1 MMLEILNRVM
11 PLEVPHV
18 QRNNEKL
25 VRHYMAHSKDF
36 PMNQQELAA
45 EVGVDDG
52 YLSSIISPSKDT
64 GRYRRTLTG
73 RDVLRFTSKG
83 VYKVKNLGLNV
94 NDPFE
99 EELLRLAQ
107 IIEKDSLLQTL
118 FKCFEQDIDPED
130 YLRPVLSALEKKKS
144 QEPDITRPEKSSNSD
159 KLE

>member
-45 EVGVDDG
+45 EIGVDDG

-64 GRYRRTLTG
+64 GG
-73 RDVLRFTSKG
+73 PLRVEMFYDLHQRGCIK
-83 VYKVKNLGLNV
+83 
-94 NDPFE
+94 
-99 EELLRLAQ
+99 
-107 IIEKDSLLQTL
+107 
-118 FKCFEQDIDPED
+118 
-130 YLRPVLSALEKKKS
+130 
-144 QEPDITRPEKSSNSD
+144 
-159 KLE
+159 